1 VPRITGINCMR
12 QRPVCPPSSACG
24 TLLKIK
30 GMLISMAADLMS
42 MNSDSSGSATTGMPT
57 PIYPLQEAG
66 KDQAASHGSND
77 GWLLEIKDVDQQ
89 DVSFLDDHIFRS
101 GFRAGPQRRQ
111 SRYINGLVSQL
122 SRANS
127 STDAE
132 LFSID
137 MLPVSAIGLWM
148 VAAANLVEVAALVGD
163 TARATILNA
172 LMGGQSL
179 TATELAYCANVSRS
193 TASGH
198 LSKLV
203 AARLLTVTHKRRFSY
218 YRIAS
223 PLVATMLES
232 IKVVAAIEVPP
243 RRQPRSASDD
253 ALRFA
258 RSCYDHLA
266 GQVGVAVTDALVAMG
281 HIVLTDEGGEVTS
294 SGARFL
300 SAFGADLTPRTR
312 RIFCQPCL
320 DWSERRYH
328 LKGLVGARILDRLLE
343 LAWLK
348 CVSGSRALQLTSSGR
363 AGLSEIFQ
371 IEFNSEGVPTGRLCD
386 PRRLTA

>member
-1 VPRITGINCMR
+1 
-12 QRPVCPPSSACG
+12 
-24 TLLKIK
+24 
-30 GMLISMAADLMS
+30 
-42 MNSDSSGSATTGMPT
+42 
-57 PIYPLQEAG
+57 
-66 KDQAASHGSND
+66 
-77 GWLLEIKDVDQQ
+77 
-89 DVSFLDDHIFRS
+89 
-101 GFRAGPQRRQ
+101 
-111 SRYINGLVSQL
+111 
-122 SRANS
+122 
-127 STDAE
+127 
-132 LFSID
+132 
-137 MLPVSAIGLWM
+137 M

-163 TARATILNA
+163 TARATMLSA
-172 LMGGQSL
+172 LMGGELL
-179 TATELAYCANVSRS
+179 TGTELAYRANVSRS

-203 AARLLTVTHKRRFSY
+203 AARLLTVTRKRRFSY

-232 IKVVAAIEVPP
+232 IKVVGAIEVPP
-243 RRQPRSASDD
+243 RRQPQSASDH

-281 HIVLTDEGGEVTS
+281 HIVLTDEGG
-294 SGARFL
+294 
-300 SAFGADLTPRTR
+300 DLRPGTR

-343 LAWLK
+343 LGWLK

-363 AGLSEIFQ
+363 EGLSKIFQ
-371 IEFNSEGVPTGRLCD
+371 IEINNEDVPTGCVRPQD
-386 PRRLTA
+386 D

>member
-1 VPRITGINCMR
+1 LSVTLDWGWNAYLRL
-12 QRPVCPPSSACG
+12 RPP
-24 TLLKIK
+24 
-30 GMLISMAADLMS
+30 
-42 MNSDSSGSATTGMPT
+42 
-57 PIYPLQEAG
+57 
-66 KDQAASHGSND
+66 
-77 GWLLEIKDVDQQ
+77 
-89 DVSFLDDHIFRS
+89 
-101 GFRAGPQRRQ
+101 
-111 SRYINGLVSQL
+111 L

-127 STDAE
+127 SAHAE
-132 LFSID
+132 VFSID
-137 MLPVSAIGLWM
+137 ALQASAIRLRM

-163 TARATILNA
+163 TARATMLNA

-198 LSKLV
+198 LNKLV
-203 AARLLTVTHKRRFSY
+203 AARLLTVIRERRFSY

-232 IKVVAAIEVPP
+232 MKVVAAIEVPP
-243 RRQPRSASDD
+243 RRHPRSASDD

-266 GQVGVAVTDALVAMG
+266 GQVGVAVADALVAMG
-281 HIVLTDEGGEVTS
+281 HISLTDEGGEVTA
-294 SGARFL
+294 SGAHFL

-328 LKGLVGARILDRLLE
+328 LKGLVGARILARLLE
-343 LAWLK
+343 LGWLK
-348 CVSGSRALQLTSSGR
+348 SVPGSRVLQLTSSGR
-363 AGLSEIFQ
+363 VGLSEIFQ
-371 IEFNSEGVPTGRLCD
+371 IETNNESAPPVCLCA

>member
-1 VPRITGINCMR
+1 MR
-12 QRPVCPPSSACG
+12 SFCYSAF
-24 TLLKIK
+24 LLR
-30 GMLISMAADLMS
+30 
-42 MNSDSSGSATTGMPT
+42 GS
-57 PIYPLQEAG
+57 
-66 KDQAASHGSND
+66 
-77 GWLLEIKDVDQQ
+77 
-89 DVSFLDDHIFRS
+89 
-101 GFRAGPQRRQ
+101 Q
-111 SRYINGLVSQL
+111 S

-127 STDAE
+127 SAHAE
-132 LFSID
+132 LFSIGV
-137 MLPVSAIGLWM
+137 LPLSAIGLRM

-163 TARATILNA
+163 TARATMLNA

-179 TATELAYCANVSRS
+179 TATELAYCANVSRA

-203 AARLLTVTHKRRFSY
+203 AARLLTVTRNRRFSY

-232 IKVVAAIEVPP
+232 LKVVAAIEVPP
-243 RRQPRSASDD
+243 RRQPRSANDD

-281 HIVLTDEGGEVTS
+281 HIVLTDEGGEVTA
-294 SGARFL
+294 SGVRFL
-300 SAFGADLTPRTR
+300 SVFGADLTPRTR

-343 LAWLK
+343 LEWLK
-348 CVSGSRALQLTSSGR
+348 CVSDSRALQLTSSGR
-363 AGLSEIFQ
+363 AGLFEIFQ
-371 IEFNSEGVPTGRLCD
+371 IEINNEGAPTGRLSD
-386 PRRLTA
+386 RRRWTASR

>member
-1 VPRITGINCMR
+1 
-12 QRPVCPPSSACG
+12 
-24 TLLKIK
+24 
-30 GMLISMAADLMS
+30 
-42 MNSDSSGSATTGMPT
+42 
-57 PIYPLQEAG
+57 
-66 KDQAASHGSND
+66 
-77 GWLLEIKDVDQQ
+77 
-89 DVSFLDDHIFRS
+89 
-101 GFRAGPQRRQ
+101 
-111 SRYINGLVSQL
+111 
-122 SRANS
+122 
-127 STDAE
+127 
-132 LFSID
+132 
-137 MLPVSAIGLWM
+137 M

-163 TARATILNA
+163 TARATMLAA

-179 TATELAYCANVSRS
+179 TATELAYRANVSRS

-203 AARLLTVTHKRRFSY
+203 TARLITVTRKRRFSY

-232 IKVVAAIEVPP
+232 IGVVAAIEVPP
-243 RRQPRSASDD
+243 RHQPRSAHDD

-266 GQVGVAVTDALVAMG
+266 GQLGVAITDALEAMG
-281 HIVLTDEGGEVTS
+281 HISLTDEGGEVTA

-343 LAWLK
+343 LGWVK
-348 CVSGSRALQLTSSGR
+348 CVSGSRALQLTTSGR

-371 IEFNSEGVPTGRLCD
+371 IEINNEGVPSGRLYD
-386 PRRLTA
+386 APRLTV

>member
-1 VPRITGINCMR
+1 MTFNSWRMISPA
-12 QRPVCPPSSACG
+12 QASAPG
-24 TLLKIK
+24 
-30 GMLISMAADLMS
+30 
-42 MNSDSSGSATTGMPT
+42 
-57 PIYPLQEAG
+57 
-66 KDQAASHGSND
+66 
-77 GWLLEIKDVDQQ
+77 
-89 DVSFLDDHIFRS
+89 S
-101 GFRAGPQRRQ
+101 GFLLRGSQ
-111 SRYINGLVSQL
+111 S

-127 STDAE
+127 LAHAE
-132 LFSID
+132 LSAID
-137 MLPVSAIGLWM
+137 VLPVSAIGLGM

-163 TARATILNA
+163 TARATMLNA

-223 PLVATMLES
+223 PSVATMLES
-232 IKVVAAIEVPP
+232 IKVVAAIAVPP
-243 RRQPRSASDD
+243 RRQPRSANDD

-266 GQVGVAVTDALVAMG
+266 GQVGVAVTDSLAAMG

-294 SGARFL
+294 SGGRFL

-312 RIFCQPCL
+312 RIFCKPCL

-343 LAWLK
+343 LGWLK

-371 IEFNSEGVPTGRLCD
+371 IEINNGGCAN
-386 PRRLTA
+386 RLTMRPTTADSLG

>member
-1 VPRITGINCMR
+1 MKSPA
-12 QRPVCPPSSACG
+12 QASAPG
-24 TLLKIK
+24 
-30 GMLISMAADLMS
+30 
-42 MNSDSSGSATTGMPT
+42 
-57 PIYPLQEAG
+57 
-66 KDQAASHGSND
+66 
-77 GWLLEIKDVDQQ
+77 
-89 DVSFLDDHIFRS
+89 S
-101 GFRAGPQRRQ
+101 GFLLRG
-111 SRYINGLVSQL
+111 SQL

-127 STDAE
+127 SAHAE

-137 MLPVSAIGLWM
+137 MLPVSAIGLRM

-163 TARATILNA
+163 TARATMLNA

-179 TATELAYCANVSRS
+179 TATELAYCAHVSRS
-193 TASGH
+193 TASSH

-203 AARLLTVTHKRRFSY
+203 AARLLTVTRSRRFSY

-243 RRQPRSASDD
+243 RRQPRSANDD

-294 SGARFL
+294 SGGRFL
-300 SAFGADLTPRTR
+300 SAFGADLRPRTR

-343 LAWLK
+343 LGWLK

-371 IEFNSEGVPTGRLCD
+371 IEFNNEGVPTGRLCD

>member
-1 VPRITGINCMR
+1 
-12 QRPVCPPSSACG
+12 
-24 TLLKIK
+24 
-30 GMLISMAADLMS
+30 
-42 MNSDSSGSATTGMPT
+42 
-57 PIYPLQEAG
+57 
-66 KDQAASHGSND
+66 
-77 GWLLEIKDVDQQ
+77 
-89 DVSFLDDHIFRS
+89 
-101 GFRAGPQRRQ
+101 
-111 SRYINGLVSQL
+111 
-122 SRANS
+122 
-127 STDAE
+127 
-132 LFSID
+132 
-137 MLPVSAIGLWM
+137 M

-163 TARATILNA
+163 TARATMLNA

-179 TATELAYCANVSRS
+179 TATELAYCANISRA

-203 AARLLTVTHKRRFSY
+203 AARLLTVTRERRFNY

-232 IKVVAAIEVPP
+232 LKVVAAVELPP
-243 RRQPRSASDD
+243 RHRSRSANDD
-253 ALRFA
+253 ALCFA

-294 SGARFL
+294 SGERFL
-300 SAFGADLTPRTR
+300 SAFGVDLTPRTR

-328 LKGLVGARILDRLLE
+328 LKGLVGARILDRLLV
-343 LAWLK
+343 LGWFK
-348 CVSGSRALQLTSSGR
+348 SVSCSRALQLTSSGR
-363 AGLSEIFQ
+363 AGLSEIFE
-371 IEFNSEGVPTGRLCD
+371 IEINDEGVPTARLSN

>member
-1 VPRITGINCMR
+1 
-12 QRPVCPPSSACG
+12 
-24 TLLKIK
+24 LH
-30 GMLISMAADLMS
+30 
-42 MNSDSSGSATTGMPT
+42 ATA
-57 PIYPLQEAG
+57 I
-66 KDQAASHGSND
+66 
-77 GWLLEIKDVDQQ
+77 WL
-89 DVSFLDDHIFRS
+89 R
-101 GFRAGPQRRQ
+101 G
-111 SRYINGLVSQL
+111 SQL

-127 STDAE
+127 SAHAE
-132 LFSID
+132 LSSID
-137 MLPVSAIGLWM
+137 KFPVSAIGLTM

-163 TARATILNA
+163 TARATMLNA

-179 TATELAYCANVSRS
+179 TATELAYCANVSRA

-203 AARLLTVTHKRRFSY
+203 AARLLTVTRNRRFSY

-243 RRQPRSASDD
+243 RRQPRSASDE

-294 SGARFL
+294 SGERFL
-300 SAFGADLTPRTR
+300 SEFGVDLKPRTR
-312 RIFCQPCL
+312 RMFCRPCL

-343 LAWLK
+343 LGWFK
-348 CVSGSRALQLTSSGR
+348 CVSNSRALQLTSSGR
-363 AGLSEIFQ
+363 AGLAEIFQ
-371 IEFNSEGVPTGRLCD
+371 IEISNEGVPTGRLCD

>member
-1 VPRITGINCMR
+1 MH
-12 QRPVCPPSSACG
+12 A
-24 TLLKIK
+24 K
-30 GMLISMAADLMS
+30 
-42 MNSDSSGSATTGMPT
+42 
-57 PIYPLQEAG
+57 
-66 KDQAASHGSND
+66 
-77 GWLLEIKDVDQQ
+77 
-89 DVSFLDDHIFRS
+89 
-101 GFRAGPQRRQ
+101 
-111 SRYINGLVSQL
+111 
-122 SRANS
+122 
-127 STDAE
+127 
-132 LFSID
+132 LFSLD
-137 MLPVSAIGLWM
+137 MLPISAIALKM
-148 VAAANLVEVAALVGD
+148 VAAANLVELAALVGD
-163 TARATILNA
+163 TARATMLNA

-179 TATELAYCANVSRS
+179 TATELAYCAHVSRS

-203 AARLLTVTHKRRFSY
+203 AARLLTVIRDRRFSY

-232 IKVVAAIEVPP
+232 MKVVAAIEVPP
-243 RRQPRSASDD
+243 RRHPRSANDE

-294 SGARFL
+294 SGGHFL

-312 RIFCQPCL
+312 RVFCQPCL

-343 LAWLK
+343 LGWLT
-348 CVSGSRALQLTSSGR
+348 CMPDSRALQLTSSGK
-363 AGLSEIFQ
+363 AGLSQIFQ
-371 IEFNSEGVPTGRLCD
+371 IEINNEDVPTAQLRD
-386 PRRLTA
+386 VRRLTA